1 MIGRYTAIGKELL
14 RDDQHVGVLDT
25 PELAAALA
33 DVLNGQVL
41 LDTGNERADA
51 IAGVLWP

>member
-1 MIGRYTAIGKELL
+1 MIGRYTACGKKLL
-14 RDDQHVGVLDT
+14 RDCEHIGDLAT
-25 PELAAALA
+25 PELAGALA

-41 LDTGNERADA
+41 LDTSTKRADE